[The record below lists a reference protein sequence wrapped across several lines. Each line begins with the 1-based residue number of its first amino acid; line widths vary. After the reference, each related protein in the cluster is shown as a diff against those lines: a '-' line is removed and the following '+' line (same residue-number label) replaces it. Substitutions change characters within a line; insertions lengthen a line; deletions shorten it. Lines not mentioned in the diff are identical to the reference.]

1 MPDESYSRNT
11 SCALNLISMFL
22 NFRKQLISNNVENHC
37 NNISAELCSVLPND
51 HKPVVDKLI
60 QQDLR
65 YFARKRKWLSKNESL
80 LNTKKK
86 PKKLIRYKS
95 NLQSR
100 SNFLLELF

>member
-1 MPDESYSRNT
+1 
-11 SCALNLISMFL
+11 MFL

-60 QQDLR
+60 QQDLK
-65 YFARKRKWLSKNESL
+65 YFARKRKWLSKNE
-80 LNTKKK
+80 LNTKKN

>member
-1 MPDESYSRNT
+1 
-11 SCALNLISMFL
+11 
-22 NFRKQLISNNVENHC
+22 VENHC

-80 LNTKKK
+80 LNTKNYFKVFAFTPQTWFRVAK
-86 PKKLIRYKS
+86 YIFRIICFDI
-95 NLQSR
+95 Q
-100 SNFLLELF
+100 

>member
-1 MPDESYSRNT
+1 M
-11 SCALNLISMFL
+11 
-22 NFRKQLISNNVENHC
+22 ENHC

-80 LNTKKK
+80 LNTKTKTQK
-86 PKKLIRYKS
+86 TYKIQIKSTIAVEFFIGIILRY
-95 NLQSR
+95 LP
-100 SNFLLELF
+100 LLHRLGFV

>member
-1 MPDESYSRNT
+1 
-11 SCALNLISMFL
+11 
-22 NFRKQLISNNVENHC
+22 VENHC

-86 PKKLIRYKS
+86 TKKLIRYKS

>member
-1 MPDESYSRNT
+1 
-11 SCALNLISMFL
+11 
-22 NFRKQLISNNVENHC
+22 VENHC

-80 LNTKKK
+80 LNTKTKTQKTYKIQIKSTIAVEFFKK
-86 PKKLIRYKS
+86 FKNIDIKFS
-95 NLQSR
+95 AHEV
-100 SNFLLELF
+100 FLE